1 MHCPNALALV
11 RHGESAGNVARDA
24 AERDEA
30 GRIEIADRD
39 MDVPLSDRGA
49 RQAHAL
55 GQWLAAGDIETPD
68 VAPVKPQIKTDKP
81 ADHNRI
87 VAPSLDEAGQQPLA

>member
-68 VAPVKPQIKTDKP
+68 VAISSPYRRDAPP
-81 ADHNRI
+81 NS
-87 VAPSLDEAGQQPLA
+87 PSLR